1 MATLKQIN
9 FALKVTSVHRK
20 SLDKLI
26 ELADLERANN
36 YRKLALS
43 MDGNAEDFDID
54 AFHSIV
60 DAPQIAFSLYA
71 LAIVH
76 CYSIVENNRKLICL
90 EIPGIT
96 DGQRNNLHDVR
107 VVKQCLE
114 KLGINHEKIRCY
126 KTMNEFRLVNNA
138 VKHDRYS
145 LSKYVTT
152 ENQKKYDSKAL
163 KSLYSNRARHLE
175 TYLDDLYQRVVA

>member
-1 MATLKQIN
+1 MATLGKIN
-9 FALKVTSVHRK
+9 FYLKVTKVHRK
-20 SLDKLI
+20 SVDKLI

-36 YRKLALS
+36 YRKLAQS
-43 MDGNAEDFDID
+43 MDENEEDFDVD

-60 DAPQIAFSLYA
+60 EAPQIAFSLYA

-96 DGQRNNLHDVR
+96 DGQRKNLHDIR
-107 VVKQCLE
+107 VVTQCLE
-114 KLGINHEKIRCY
+114 RLNIQHENIRCY

-138 VKHDRYS
+138 VKHSRYS
-145 LSKYVTT
+145 LSTFVTT
-152 ENQKKYDSKAL
+152 ESQKKYDSKAL
-163 KSLYSNRARHLE
+163 KSLYSNRAKHLE
-175 TYLDDLYQRVVA
+175 TYLNDLYRRVIA